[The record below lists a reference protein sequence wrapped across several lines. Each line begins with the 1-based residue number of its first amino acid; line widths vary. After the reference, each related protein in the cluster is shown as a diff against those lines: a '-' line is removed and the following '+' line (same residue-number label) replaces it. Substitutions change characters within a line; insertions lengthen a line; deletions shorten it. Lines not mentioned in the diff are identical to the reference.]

1 MGTGKDEE
9 GGRKILMLAGSLLP
23 FIGFPFSIKIFRSD
37 QSDDWRRG
45 PPPPQRE
52 GYQVENL
59 RKSVHTNYTCI
70 QGRDSYDRDRGGGR
84 DRDGGSRGFSSY
96 EAPRERGGYD
106 RGGDRYGDRD
116 RGGDRYG
123 DRGGDRYG
131 DRDRDRGGYS
141 SARDRV
147 QEAPKER
154 PRLALAPRSKPKE
167 DEEGDS
173 TAPASIFGG
182 AKPVDT
188 VQKEKE
194 MDEKLAK
201 EKEEKERA
209 REEARKAPKSNPFGA
224 AKPVDTLKKE
234 QEIESK
240 LSKLNVKP
248 EEKEVEKAPI
258 ENAWRM
264 RKPDD
269 GAPPSKSSGAYRPPG
284 ASDRERRDDRG
295 YDRDRRDDRG

>member
-1 MGTGKDEE
+1 MG
-9 GGRKILMLAGSLLP
+9 
-23 FIGFPFSIKIFRSD
+23 
-37 QSDDWRRG
+37 
-45 PPPPQRE
+45 
-52 GYQVENL
+52 
-59 RKSVHTNYTCI
+59 
-70 QGRDSYDRDRGGGR
+70 
-84 DRDGGSRGFSSY
+84 
-96 EAPRERGGYD
+96 
-106 RGGDRYGDRD
+106 
-116 RGGDRYG
+116 
-123 DRGGDRYG
+123 
-131 DRDRDRGGYS
+131 
-141 SARDRV
+141 ARDRV
-147 QEAPKER
+147 QEPPKER

-167 DEEGDS
+167 EEGEEGS

-194 MDEKLAK
+194 MDEKLAR

-240 LSKLNVKP
+240 LSKLSVKP

-264 RKPDD
+264 RKPED
-269 GAPPSKSSGAYRPPG
+269 GTPPSKSSSSGAYRPPG
-284 ASDRERRDDRG
+284 AAERDRRDDRG
-295 YDRDRRDDRG
+295 YDRDRRDDRGYDRDRRDDRGSDRDRRDGDRGYDRRDDHRDYRRDDRGSDRNGRDDHHDRRDDGRREDRRSAEKEEPDRKKEGSSEKAPAEKSMKKIEEPAPVAVVANKYAFLQEEDGVGSGEEQED